1 MWHSEQ
7 HRLAPTRFATHQKP
21 VAAGSIVPTLRKP
34 RRVGQPVI
42 YFLPEE
48 KIKMGQPPIASFVNG
63 KFENGGD
70 QNSGIFLYPGSTP
83 GSFTL
88 LDQFPNLPHPQVDS
102 GGGHPADVDNS
113 RFTLVTSFT
122 SKRSEWL
129 KSECINIFDG
139 KVYQLALEQTAQLDK
154 VVPRTYA
161 NDQTDVAA
169 GYKKRFERNVS
180 KLFTFLDHDGV

>member
-88 LDQFPNLPHPQVDS
+88 LDQFPNLPHPP
-102 GGGHPADVDNS
+102 G
-113 RFTLVTSFT
+113 
-122 SKRSEWL
+122 
-129 KSECINIFDG
+129 
-139 KVYQLALEQTAQLDK
+139 
-154 VVPRTYA
+154 PRTLAPNSSYGHVVA
-161 NDQTDVAA
+161 NSAQYYYVILV
-169 GYKKRFERNVS
+169 KP
-180 KLFTFLDHDGV
+180 